1 MAEDNKQASSR
12 DALAAP
18 QGDAAQPRNGAPQR
32 SQRRRW
38 LVAAAAVFVV
48 AGVAYG
54 VYWATVLRFRES
66 TDDAYVGGNV
76 VQITP
81 RIAGTVVAI
90 GADDTQYVDAGQM
103 LVRLD
108 QSDAKV
114 ALDQAEAQLA
124 RTVRDV
130 RGLYATSAQL
140 QATVAMRQSD
150 LDRAN
155 EDLAR
160 RERLSSS
167 GAISREE
174 LQHARDAV
182 ASANSALRAAE
193 QQLAANR
200 AQVDRTTI
208 ENHPDVRA
216 AEARWRDAYLAY
228 ARTELPAPVSGFVAK
243 RSVQL
248 GQRVAPGAPLMAV
261 VPLDQ
266 VWVDAN
272 FKEAQ
277 LATMRVGQPVQ
288 LTADL
293 YGGKVEYHGKV
304 VGFGAGTGSAFAV
317 LPPQNATGNWIKIV
331 QRVPVRIALEP
342 REVSAHPLQIGLSM
356 DVQVDTHDREGARLP
371 RIAQSAPV
379 LATEVFSVQDEIA
392 DRRVRAIIAANE
404 GASAQLTQNRGEEG
418 GKSRVA
424 RAASASSANR
434 ALSAASSHAGSLSLK
449 SAF

>member
-1 MAEDNKQASSR
+1 MPQDNKQAPFVDATAASR
-12 DALAAP
+12 EDP
-18 QGDAAQPRNGAPQR
+18 KEPPNEPRQR
-32 SQRRRW
+32 SRRRRW
-38 LVAAAAVFVV
+38 LAIAAAAFVV
-48 AGVAYG
+48 AALGYG

-130 RGLYATSAQL
+130 RGLYATSGQL

-160 RERLSSS
+160 RERLSTS

-182 ASANSALRAAE
+182 ASAKSALKAAE

-208 ENHPDVRA
+208 EDHPDVRA
-216 AEARWRDAYLAY
+216 AAARWRDAYLAY

-248 GQRVAPGAPLMAV
+248 GQRVAAGAPLMAV

-277 LATMRVGQPVQ
+277 LAPMRVGQPVKV
-288 LTADL
+288 TADV

-331 QRVPVRIALEP
+331 QRVPVRIALDP

-356 DVQVDTHDREGARLP
+356 DVQVDTHDRQGARLP
-371 RIAQSAPV
+371 RVAQSAPV
-379 LATEVFSVQDEIA
+379 LATDVFSMQDGNA
-392 DRRVRAIIAANE
+392 DRRVKAIIAANE
-404 GASAQLTQNRGEEG
+404 GASSQVAQNRGDEG
-418 GKSRVA
+418 RNPRVA
-424 RAASASSANR
+424 RAGG
-434 ALSAASSHAGSLSLK
+434 SAASNHALNAASSRAGPL
-449 SAF
+449 